1 MENDATNLDALSIV
15 RAGPEHVDAITP
27 LFVGYRE
34 FYRGAPEWE
43 RSRAFIARML
53 ETGDSV
59 IFLAMSGGQ
68 PAGFIQMFR
77 TYSTAGM
84 RHIWILNDLF
94 VAPALRRHGVG
105 RALMEYAREFAVRDG
120 AYRLTL
126 RTEVTNTTAQALYE
140 SLGWQRDEA
149 FYTYHLSL

>member
-1 MENDATNLDALSIV
+1 MADEAGAQGALEIIQ
-15 RAGPEHVDAITP
+15 AGPEHADSITP

-34 FYRGAPEWE
+34 FYRGLPEWD
-43 RSRAFIARML
+43 RAGAFIARML

-59 IFLAMSGGQ
+59 IFLATLGAE

-77 TYSTAGM
+77 TYSTGAM
-84 RHIWILNDLF
+84 RHAWILNDLF
-94 VAPALRRHGVG
+94 VAPDLRRHGVG
-105 RALMEYAREFAVRDG
+105 RALMNYARDFAAKDS
-120 AYRLTL
+120 ACRLTL

-149 FYTYHLSL
+149 FYTYHLPV

>member
-1 MENDATNLDALSIV
+1 MEEQAANQDTPAIV
-15 RAGPEHVDAITP
+15 RAGLEHVDSITP

-34 FYRGAPEWE
+34 FYRGLPEWD

-59 IFLAMSGGQ
+59 IFLATVGAQ
-68 PAGFIQMFR
+68 PAGLIQMFR
-77 TYSTAGM
+77 TYSTGAM
-84 RHIWILNDLF
+84 RHAWILNDLF
-94 VAPALRRHGVG
+94 VTPAMRRHGVG
-105 RALMEYAREFAVRDG
+105 RALMNYARDFAAKDG
-120 AYRLTL
+120 ACRLTL

-149 FYTYHLSL
+149 FYTYHLPV

>member
-1 MENDATNLDALSIV
+1 MSDQTGDQDAVNIIQ
-15 RAGPEHVDAITP
+15 AGPEHVDSITP

-34 FYRGAPEWE
+34 FYRGLPEWD

-53 ETGDSV
+53 ETGESV
-59 IFLAMSGGQ
+59 IFLARIGDQ

-77 TYSTAGM
+77 TYSTGAM
-84 RHIWILNDLF
+84 RHAWILNDLF
-94 VAPALRRHGVG
+94 VAPELRRHGVG
-105 RALMEYAREFAVRDG
+105 HALMNYARDFAAKDG
-120 AYRLTL
+120 ACRLTL

-149 FYTYHLSL
+149 FYTYHLPV

>member
-1 MENDATNLDALSIV
+1 MGAQESNAEKLTIV
-15 RAGPEHVDAITP
+15 RAGPEHADSVTP

-34 FYRGAPEWE
+34 FYRGLPEWD

-53 ETGDSV
+53 ETGESV
-59 IFLAMSGGQ
+59 IFLARIGDQ

-77 TYSTAGM
+77 TYSTGAM
-84 RHIWILNDLF
+84 RHAWILNDLF
-94 VAPALRRHGVG
+94 VAPELRRHGVG
-105 RALMEYAREFAVRDG
+105 HALMNYARDFAAKDG
-120 AYRLTL
+120 ACRLTL

-149 FYTYHLSL
+149 FYTYHLPV